1 MSLIRPLLLLAALF
15 SLSGCADNVFKAPD
29 NSDCDFFGNCKC
41 DEWYDSCSLHD
52 SWY

>member
-1 MSLIRPLLLLAALF
+1 MTMMRLLLLSFVLLF
-15 SLSGCADNVFKAPD
+15 VSGCADNVFKAPD
-29 NSDCDFFGNCKC
+29 QSDCDFFGNCKC